1 MLAPAALGRTNCV
14 ALAPAEGL
22 MHVDVTYTEE
32 ANITD
37 KIKNDNGAEDETISN
52 FRLRATVAFE
62 QRVMM
67 KTIAGA
73 GVNFYPAENATQS
86 HSGGVSYLGE
96 LKRTALDTEHHP
108 SLEEKATISFAGVL
122 SDDSAS
128 GVPDD
133 NAAGIQFGIVSDLTG
148 GCQGKRTIYGYGKE
162 KKTQTIELNSCG
174 NSDELHEAAII
185 TREPLNLDLRQ
196 KSADKEFVHYAAQ
209 FHVTSCNL
217 NPQYCVELR
226 AAEAAASG
234 GANSEAMSDNWI
246 GATTT
251 GSMTAG
257 FKINLTMFK
266 ELKVDGTWKR
276 YLQLGA
282 SVTPL
287 AKSRAALEENRSRSV
302 ETADRLREVL
312 SCGGEFSRVTPALK
326 PGVVA

>member
-1 MLAPAALGRTNCV
+1 
-14 ALAPAEGL
+14 